1 VPQPGV
7 ALLVAGGLAYTAGV
21 AFFMLDSRFRYAHA
35 VWHSF
40 VVAGTGFHFFAVMGY
55 AA

>member
-1 VPQPGV
+1 VV
-7 ALLVAGGLAYTAGV
+7 
-21 AFFMLDSRFRYAHA
+21 FFALDSRFRYAHT